1 LLDPEVLNR
10 IGHLE
15 LIANRVVE
23 GFVSGKHPSPFKGG
37 CVEFAD
43 HRSYTPGDE
52 VRLVDWRAFAR
63 SDRYYIKQF
72 EEETNLQVVLVV
84 DGSGSMEFGMSTVPK
99 LRYAQMT
106 AACLARLMLHQ
117 RDSVGLAVID
127 SAVRTYVPP
136 RSKASHFRVIVMELS
151 NIRPEGE
158 TSLATVLHEIAER
171 IRRRGMVII
180 CSDCFD
186 DVESLSN
193 ALHHFRSRGHETIL
207 FHIMAPEEVTFDFT
221 RWSRFECLE
230 VAGRRVDL
238 DPVAIRKGYLDRVN
252 GFLDGLKEAC
262 GEAGCDY
269 VPLRTDRPLG
279 DSLAYYLASRNARR
293 R

>member
-1 LLDPEVLNR
+1 LNQ

-15 LIANRVVE
+15 LIADRVVE

-72 EEETNLQVVLVV
+72 EEETNLQVMLVV
-84 DGSGSMEFGMSTVPK
+84 DGSGSMDFGLSTVPK
-99 LRYAQMT
+99 VRYAQMT

-117 RDSVGLAVID
+117 RDSVGLSVID
-127 SAVRTYVPP
+127 SGIRSYVPP
-136 RSKASHFRVIVMELS
+136 RSKASHFRVILSELS
-151 NIRPEGE
+151 RIHPEGE

-186 DVESLSN
+186 DIEPLSN
-193 ALHHFRSRGHETIL
+193 ALYHFRSRGHETIL
-207 FHIMAPEEVTFDFT
+207 FHIMAPEEITFDFT

-230 VAGRRVDL
+230 VAGRRMDL
-238 DPVAIRKGYLDRVN
+238 DPVAVRDRYVERVN

-262 GEAGCDY
+262 GESECDY

-279 DSLAYYLASRNARR
+279 DALSYYLALRKARAR
-293 R
+293 